1 MKDDVIVLNNVE
13 KSFKGVR
20 VIDRINL
27 NIKKGNIYGLVGEN
41 GAGKSTLLK
50 LITGLMPQTEGSI
63 EIFNDGK
70 DLDRA
75 RSRIGS
81 LIESPVFYPYMS
93 ARKNLEYYRIQKG
106 IIDRDIVDTTL
117 EKVGLKDVGKKKYSK
132 FSLGMKQRL
141 GIALALID
149 SPEILILDE
158 PINGLDPTGIVELR
172 DILLDLN
179 REKKM
184 TIIIS
189 SHILG
194 ELSQIATDYIFIKE
208 GSLLEEISSKRLSE
222 KCRDYIAIEVNDI
235 DKATVLIE
243 NELGSLDYKVNNNGT
258 IQLYD
263 FVDRVDFVV
272 EVLYENGIK
281 IKSITPMG
289 TSLESY
295 YIDLIGGRL
304 DA

>member
-1 MKDDVIVLNNVE
+1 M
-13 KSFKGVR
+13 
-20 VIDRINL
+20 
-27 NIKKGNIYGLVGEN
+27 VGEN

-63 EIFNDGK
+63 EIFNDSK
-70 DLDRA
+70 DLGRA

-222 KCRDYIAIEVNDI
+222 KCRDYISIGVDDI